1 MSTTVTITE
10 ALAEIKTIN
19 KRLQAKRDFI
29 GSNLA
34 RQEGFKDP
42 LLNEGG
48 SEVAIRRELQA
59 INDLEERIVN
69 IRRAIQFANVTT
81 PITLGGQTRSIQ
93 DWLTWR
99 REVAPASQAFIS
111 RMRSSIAALRRD
123 AQQKGIGV
131 VSNTNEAKT
140 PMDVIV
146 NVSEAELAEQAE
158 WYEKVLGELDGQLS
172 LKNATI
178 TVEIQ

>member
-1 MSTTVTITE
+1 MISVT
-10 ALAEIKTIN
+10 
-19 KRLQAKRDFI
+19 R
-29 GSNLA
+29 
-34 RQEGFKDP
+34 
-42 LLNEGG
+42 
-48 SEVAIRRELQA
+48 
-59 INDLEERIVN
+59 
-69 IRRAIQFANVTT
+69 
-81 PITLGGQTRSIQ
+81 
-93 DWLTWR
+93 
-99 REVAPASQAFIS
+99 
-111 RMRSSIAALRRD
+111 
-123 AQQKGIGV
+123 KGIGV